1 VKIRESVAKASHYHN
16 YEENEDERYPEAI
29 TTPVN

>member
-16 YEENEDERYPEAI
+16 YEENGDERYLETNTAAR
-29 TTPVN
+29 